1 MISKKKILITGA
13 GGYLGSN
20 LCILFSKLNYD
31 LICLDI
37 NKKKLNFLKK
47 KLSNFKNNKLYF
59 SEKNY

>member
-20 LCILFSKLNYD
+20 LCYLFSKLNYD

-37 NKKKLNFLKK
+37 NKNKLNLLKK
-47 KLSNFKNNKLYF
+47 KIIKF
-59 SEKNY
+59 